1 MEPASVHNLERL
13 MAKWPQ
19 EHRKAFSTWLAGD
32 QPRGPGE
39 QPPKSLQSA
48 IGYIHGFN
56 RCRRLAIEL
65 GFPVDSG
72 ADPKTIWTAEVARAL
87 HDRMIE
93 QAYSPTTIRITLI
106 SLDRFLC
113 ALDPNIS
120 RRFLARLLKPIPR
133 RGNARRKGERL
144 RDSKKLFEMGIAIM
158 DEALSR
164 PKFDVAAAI
173 AFRIGLQIALLSVRP
188 YRLTAFSLIRRD
200 RGTRTPSSAG
210 TVLKLEN
217 GRYYLNH
224 TPFQQKGLLRLRV
237 SKSWPTSYTNRMA
250 TTTARRTRR
259 MKGGKHVPRRLP
271 VPHELT
277 SYIST
282 YLSRAIDILDP
293 SGAIDHLWISR
304 DGTPLSKIQIYK
316 DVRANTADENGHFLC
331 PQLMRDCYVT
341 SLSRRAPGEVLRPHE
356 TLGNSARM
364 TSERYESSD
373 HERTLNVGRQVSA
386 IMRSYMR
393 RPHD

>member
-1 MEPASVHNLERL
+1 MAPACVHDLERL

-19 EHRKAFSTWLAGD
+19 EHRKAFSEWLAGD
-32 QPRGPGE
+32 QPRDPGE

-48 IGYIHGFN
+48 IGYIHGVN
-56 RCRRLAIEL
+56 RCRRLATEL
-65 GFPVDSG
+65 GFTIDSG
-72 ADPKTIWTAEVARAL
+72 AELQTIWTSEVARAL

-93 QAYSPTTIRITLI
+93 QASSPTTIRITLI

-113 ALDPNIS
+113 ALDPKIN

-144 RDSKKLFEMGIAIM
+144 RDSKKLFEIGIAIM

-164 PKFDVAAAI
+164 PEFDVAAAI

-188 YRLTAFSLIRRD
+188 YRLTVFSLIRQD
-200 RGTRTPSSAG
+200 RGTRNPSDVG

-224 TPFQQKGLLRLRV
+224 TPFQQKGLYRLRA
-237 SKSWPTSYTNRMA
+237 SANGPARHSHRPTTSS
-250 TTTARRTRR
+250 TRQPR
-259 MKGGKHVPRRLP
+259 IMKGGKHVPRRMP

-277 SYIST
+277 SYIT
-282 YLSRAIDILDP
+282 VYLSRVISILDP
-293 SGAIDHLWISR
+293 TGSIDHLWVSR

-316 DVRANTADENGHFLC
+316 DVRANTADANGRFLC

-341 SLSRRAPGEVLRPHE
+341 SLSRRAPGEDLRPHE

-373 HERTLNVGRQVSA
+373 RERSLSVGRQTSA
-386 IMRSYMR
+386 IMQSYIR
-393 RPHD
+393 RPRN